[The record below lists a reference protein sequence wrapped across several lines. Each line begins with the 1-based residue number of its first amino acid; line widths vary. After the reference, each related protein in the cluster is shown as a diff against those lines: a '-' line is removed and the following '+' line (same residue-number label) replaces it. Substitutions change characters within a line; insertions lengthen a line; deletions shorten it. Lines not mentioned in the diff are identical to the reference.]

1 MSTITL
7 AQLRKAKASKSQTEL
22 FEQVFG
28 DSVSFDD
35 ENFFVPYAQKFD
47 FRWVARNLLSA
58 PARKTFNEQYAL
70 ARKTFDEQIAPARKT
85 FDEQIALARK
95 TFYEQTALARK
106 TFDKQTA
113 LAWKTFDE
121 QIAPA
126 RKTFNEQTA
135 IIFARAYL
143 SMEEE

>member
-7 AQLRKAKASKSQTEL
+7 AQLREAKACESQTEL

-47 FRWVARNLLSA
+47 FGWGARNLLSTLA
-58 PARKTFNEQYAL
+58 WKTFDKQIAL
-70 ARKTFDEQIAPARKT
+70 ARKTFNEQIAPARKT
-85 FDEQIALARK
+85 FDEQYAPAKK
-95 TFYEQTALARK
+95 TFY
-106 TFDKQTA
+106 
-113 LAWKTFDE
+113 E

-126 RKTFNEQTA
+126 RKTYREQTA
-135 IIFARAYL
+135 ILFTRTYL
-143 SMEEE
+143 SMEV